1 MARRV
6 VLKEQASVREICVL
20 ADLGGVLKAERLR
33 RGISQDEMGTL
44 VGLTRQKVQ
53 QLEAGVYGVAV
64 GTALRVLTDLGVRLL
79 AIPSRPAEKADGDAA
94 AHALFGQAEELLRK
108 SDLVR
113 RDSVSGGE

>member
-6 VLKEQASVREICVL
+6 LPKEQASVREIGVL

-33 RGISQDEMGTL
+33 RGISQDEMGAL

-79 AIPSRPAEKADGDAA
+79 AVPSKPAEKADGDAT
-94 AHALFGQAEELLRK
+94 AHALFDRAEELLRQT
-108 SDLVR
+108 DLVR
-113 RDSVSGGE
+113 CDTVSGAK

>member
-6 VLKEQASVREICVL
+6 VPKEQASVREIGVL
-20 ADLGGVLKAERLR
+20 SDLGGVLKAERLR
-33 RGISQDEMGTL
+33 RGISQEEMGVL

-79 AIPSRPAEKADGDAA
+79 AVPSKPAEKADGDAA
-94 AHALFGQAEELLRK
+94 THALFDRAEELLRQ
-108 SDLVR
+108 SDWVR
-113 RDSVSGGE
+113 RHSSEGK